1 MARENMS
8 QEFRLKNIYETRN
21 DFIKEINQSELIIK
35 KYKTVS
41 TVLNYIK
48 HLIVLAS
55 AVTAFGIWIR
65 ITSSAGG
72 IKIFAFLAGI
82 KKV

>member
-8 QEFRLKNIYETRN
+8 QEFSLKNIYETRN
-21 DFIKEINQSELIIK
+21 HFIKEINQSELIIK

-48 HLIVLAS
+48 HLLVLAS
-55 AVTAFGIWIR
+55 AVTGC
-65 ITSSAGG
+65 
-72 IKIFAFLAGI
+72 
-82 KKV
+82 V

>member
-55 AVTAFGIWIR
+55 AVTGC
-65 ITSSAGG
+65 
-72 IKIFAFLAGI
+72 
-82 KKV
+82 V

>member
-8 QEFRLKNIYETRN
+8 QEFSLKNIYETRN
-21 DFIKEINQSELIIK
+21 HFIKEINQSELIIK

-48 HLIVLAS
+48 HLLVLAS
-55 AVTAFGIWIR
+55 ALTGCV
-65 ITSSAGG
+65 
-72 IKIFAFLAGI
+72 
-82 KKV
+82 